1 MNKVQE
7 RLKVAI
13 HDVALSYLSWGHE
26 RLGEEFAHILR
37 EFIAKDG
44 NLEIS
49 IRQLFIEMTNFND
62 EAWDKLEWEIISHFE
77 RRGFSVDISTDPAE
91 DGEGS
96 VCSIWIGTPK
106 TVYLTLTH

>member
-13 HDVALSYLSWGHE
+13 HDIALSYLSWGHE
-26 RLGEEFAHILR
+26 RQGEFFAHILR
-37 EFIAKDG
+37 EFIAGK
-44 NLEIS
+44 EEVS
-49 IRQLFIEMTNFND
+49 IRPLFIEMTNFND

-77 RRGFSVDISTDPAE
+77 RRGFVVETSTDPAE